1 MFMTTKGRAAGQ
13 SVRPATGAGICF
25 LGSPFLWLRLPETKG
40 QTLQEIE
47 RALVD

>member
-1 MFMTTKGRAAGQ
+1 MYQDLGLARCFW
-13 SVRPATGAGICF
+13 VCAGICF
-25 LGSPFLWLRLPETKG
+25 LESPFLWLRLPETKG